1 MIDQADF
8 AAYIGLDWG
17 DRQHAVH
24 LRIPGQRSSES
35 FQLEQKPEALHEWIA
50 QLRDR
55 FHKGRVAVAIEQRKG
70 AVIHALMMYDFLIL
84 YPINPKALARYR
96 EAFQTSGAK
105 DDPTD
110 AALLLDFLSKH
121 SDKLRPW
128 IPDSELT
135 RKLQALSEQRRKL
148 INQRVALAN
157 RITSLLKQYFPQALD
172 WIGDVASI
180 QACDFL
186 ESWPTLEA
194 VQHLQEAK
202 LQTFYRRHNCRK
214 ASVISKRLQQ
224 IVLARPLTT
233 DSAIIEPYSLVVE
246 ASALQLRNLIRA
258 IQKLDKLIAALFC
271 QHPEHDLFDS
281 FPGAGPVCGPRLL
294 TVFGT
299 DRARWASPVDL
310 LCHSGIAPVTE
321 RSGNS
326 CWVHRRLAC
335 PKFVKQTFHEFAD
348 QSIRYSKWARAYYDL
363 LRARGKSHHASL
375 RALAYKWI
383 RIIFRCW
390 KDRKPYNEEIY
401 IQSLR
406 RRGSPVAEKFKSV

>member
-1 MIDQADF
+1 MMDQQDF

-24 LRIPGQRSSES
+24 WRIPGQRHSES

-55 FHKGRVAVAIEQRKG
+55 FQSGRVAVAIEQRKG
-70 AVIHALMMYDFLIL
+70 AVIHALMMYDFLTL

-110 AALLLDFLSKH
+110 AELLLDFLSKH

-128 IPDSELT
+128 VPDCQLT

-148 INQRVALAN
+148 VNQRVALTN

-186 ESWPTLEA
+186 EFWPTLEA
-194 VQHLQEAK
+194 VQLVQEAK
-202 LQTFYRRHNCRK
+202 LHAFYCRHNCRK
-214 ASVISKRLQQ
+214 ASVISQRLQQ
-224 IVLARPLTT
+224 IALARPLTT

-246 ASALQLRNLIRA
+246 ASAVQLRNLIRA
-258 IQKLDKLIAALFC
+258 IQKLDKRIAELFR

-281 FPGAGPVCGPRLL
+281 FPGAGAVCGPRLL

-299 DRARWASPVDL
+299 DRSRWASAFDL

-390 KDRKPYNEEIY
+390 KDRKPYNEETY

-406 RRGSPVAEKFKSV
+406 QRHSPVAEKLKH